1 MFAAGSRVQ
10 MAYVP
15 EVTFNTTPA
24 TPQMVLFPMQSTT
37 LEYSKE
43 VINDPTLVS
52 DRMKREAK
60 HGNES
65 VGGNLVVTL
74 QHGQFDDLLEAALC
88 GTWSANTCKN
98 GTTTRSFTIEQ
109 GFLDVTEYRR
119 FTGVKVNSLEM
130 SLAPNQVVQ
139 ATFGLIGADMS
150 TSTSPLDAT
159 PTALQNKVGLTHL
172 GGTITVGG
180 SSVIATSL
188 SLNLQNGYSLNYGI
202 GSATTH
208 DVTYADATLTGSV
221 TFYFE
226 DLVQYN
232 RFVNE
237 TTAAI
242 VCTTTD
248 GTNTLTI
255 TIPKAKFNGGQL
267 PVPNAGVLFL
277 TMPFEAFYD
286 SVSGSVISITRS

>member
-1 MFAAGSRVQ
+1 
-10 MAYVP
+10 MAYIP
-15 EVTFNTTPA
+15 EVTFGTTPA
-24 TPQMVLFPMQSTT
+24 TPQMVLIPMQSTT
-37 LEYSKE
+37 LDFSKD
-43 VINDPTLVS
+43 IIQDPTLVA

-60 HGNES
+60 HGNIAT
-65 VGGNLVVTL
+65 GGNIVVTL

-88 GTWSANTCKN
+88 GTWATNTIKS
-98 GTTTRSFTIEQ
+98 GTVTRSFTVEE

-119 FTGVKVNSLEM
+119 FTGVKVNSLEL

-139 ATFGLIGADMS
+139 ATFGLIGQGMTTAII
-150 TSTSPLDAT
+150 PLDST
-159 PTALQNKVGLTHL
+159 PTALQAKVGLTHL

-180 SSVIATSL
+180 TSVVATSL
-188 SLNLQNGYSLNYGI
+188 TLSLQNGYTANYGI
-202 GSATTH
+202 GSATAR
-208 DVTYADATLTGSV
+208 DITYSDATLTGSV

-242 VCTTTD
+242 VCSTTD
-248 GTNTLTI
+248 GTNTLTF

-267 PVPNAGVLFL
+267 PVPNSGVLFL

-286 SVSGSVISITRS
+286 SVSGTTISITRS